1 MVMKGV
7 IASKTAGWSIS
18 SEPGR
23 EKSQKK
29 KKKTVQNENETALES
44 GESGRVGGEAFEKRL
59 RGEILP
65 VEQSTQHAEATKRL
79 GGSTGENEDFAG
91 GRDDSALLG
100 DLAGRVGVV
109 AGDNLD
115 AVAIVDE
122 RLDRGARRRLQRTVE
137 QQEPAERQVRL
148 DGGARHRL
156 QLSFTSFPVSTSCG
170 ETDSGRSFHAMAN
183 TRFPCSV

>member
-1 MVMKGV
+1 MRN
-7 IASKTAGWSIS
+7 T
-18 SEPGR
+18 R
-23 EKSQKK
+23 K
-29 KKKTVQNENETALES
+29 KKKTVQNENEAALEG
-44 GESGRVGGEAFEKRL
+44 GESGRIGGDALEECL

-65 VEQSTQHAEATKRL
+65 VEQSTQHAESTKRL
-79 GGSTGENEDFAG
+79 GGGTGENEDFAG

-156 QLSFTSFPVSTSCG
+156 QLPFTRFPVSTS
-170 ETDSGRSFHAMAN
+170 
-183 TRFPCSV
+183 